1 MIAKI
6 CWTLLGAIHAIPALA
21 LFRPA
26 LISTLYGVEPGSD
39 SFTLLHH
46 RAALFLAIVAICVWA
61 ALRPEVRQLATV
73 AVTISMVSFIAI
85 WWLAGAPSALRS
97 IAVADMIGL
106 PALAVAAWMAWQG

>member
-6 CWTLLGAIHAIPALA
+6 CWALLGAIHAIPALA

-61 ALRPEVRQLATV
+61 IFRAETRQLATV
-73 AVTISMVSFIAI
+73 AVAISMVSFIAI
-85 WWLAGAPSALRS
+85 WWLAGAPPAIRS

-106 PALAVAAWMAWQG
+106 PVLVVAGWMAWQR